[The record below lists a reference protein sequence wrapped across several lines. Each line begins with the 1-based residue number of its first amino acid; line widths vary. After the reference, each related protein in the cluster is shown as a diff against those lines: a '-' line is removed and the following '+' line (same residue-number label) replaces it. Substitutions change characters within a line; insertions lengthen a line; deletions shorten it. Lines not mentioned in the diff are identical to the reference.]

1 MEMHSAVVPES
12 GQVTTVH
19 EALIRV
25 IQVMDKVHE
34 ELLDTQQA
42 MDKCVQSHMLDE
54 GEMHNLQKL
63 DSATQTVEA
72 LATALKNL
80 TAHSDAG
87 KSDRVNVATL
97 SNGIK
102 LSEVVRILAGEEQ
115 TDTMHQCGEIDL
127 F

>member
-1 MEMHSAVVPES
+1 METHSAIVPES
-12 GQVTTVH
+12 GQVTTAH

-25 IQVMDKVHE
+25 IQVMDRVHE
-34 ELLDTQQA
+34 ELLDTQQVI
-42 MDKCVQSHMLDE
+42 DKCVQNHMLDE

-80 TAHSDAG
+80 TAHSDVG
-87 KSDRVNVATL
+87 KSDRVNVAAL
-97 SNGIK
+97 SDGIK
-102 LSEVVRILAGEEQ
+102 LSEVVRILAGEKK
-115 TDTMHQCGEIDL
+115 TDTTHQCGEIDL